1 MNAKG
6 KIQSQVSFPPF
17 IDISSDPAGI
27 KLKVPGKRA
36 LQKNPA
42 SSLVQLHAFA
52 LLSLDTVNW
61 AEGWALL

>member
-17 IDISSDPAGI
+17 FDTSSDPAGI

-36 LQKNPA
+36 QQKNPA
-42 SSLVQLHAFA
+42 SSLVQLYAFA
-52 LLSLDTVNW
+52 LLSLDTINYG
-61 AEGWALL
+61 EGWALL